1 LEITG
6 YRSYLREH
14 HCKSYCRGFVPEAHA
29 KFCADPSHFVSYSW
43 FALLPFADPVTY
55 EKRKMLSLP
64 LHPFIYIL
72 DGFLTFIKFQSDK
85 FRYKQLLFQH
95 HVLSHNMVSHCSLLI
110 VLALTLLSGNKA
122 TAQDC
127 FDRLNQACTDEF
139 ASCKEPCAAGDAD
152 CTVAC
157 VNQNSNCLQ
166 DIPVICDAV
175 DAVSTPAPILNDV
188 DYDGCQAALTNAGT
202 DAMLYADFER
212 AIVSYSAGLCASGT
226 TFSSAQY
233 DFRDLVCGA
242 CVSESEDVFGDF
254 DSLRECCAQNATLSA
269 KITGDTFNR
278 ACNLMDEYVH
288 QECDHRITDCI
299 SACGDTF
306 EVCLAGCG
314 DAAGCNCGQEQ
325 VDCMG
330 QCQTTFGDSTGVVDD
345 GSNSSGG
352 GDSTG
357 VVEDDGSNSSGG
369 DVPGSSEE
377 QPISSDG
384 EDASEE
390 DSSNGNMSGGDTV
403 FGGLGLKYAEMALFS
418 SSVIVS
424 LLL

>member
-1 LEITG
+1 LIQATTVSTQ
-6 YRSYLREH
+6 RSQY
-14 HCKSYCRGFVPEAHA
+14 
-29 KFCADPSHFVSYSW
+29 
-43 FALLPFADPVTY
+43 
-55 EKRKMLSLP
+55 
-64 LHPFIYIL
+64 
-72 DGFLTFIKFQSDK
+72 
-85 FRYKQLLFQH
+85 
-95 HVLSHNMVSHCSLLI
+95 NMVSRCSLLI

-127 FDRLNQACTDEF
+127 FDRLNQACTDKF
-139 ASCKEPCAAGDAD
+139 ASCKEPCTADDAD

-157 VNQNSNCLQ
+157 INQNSNCLQ
-166 DIPVICDAV
+166 AIPVICDAV

-188 DYDGCQAALTNAGT
+188 DYDGCQAALTDAGT

-212 AIVSYSAGLCASGT
+212 AIVSYSSGLCASGT

-242 CVSESEDVFGDF
+242 CVSESEDVLSDF

-278 ACNLMDEYVH
+278 ACNLMEEYVH
-288 QECDHRITDCI
+288 QECDQRITDCI

-306 EVCLAGCG
+306 EVCLGGCN
-314 DAAGCNCGQEQ
+314 DAAGCNCGQAQ
-325 VDCMG
+325 VDCMD
-330 QCQTTFGDSTGVVDD
+330 QCQTTFGTGDSTEAVDD

-352 GDSTG
+352 DA
-357 VVEDDGSNSSGG
+357 
-369 DVPGSSEE
+369 PGSSEE
-377 QPISSDG
+377 PPISSDG

-390 DSSNGNMSGGDTV
+390 DSSNDNTSSGDTV
-403 FGGLGLKYAEMALFS
+403 FSGSGLKFPEMALFS
-418 SSVIVS
+418 ASIMVS